1 MKQCRLF
8 LLGIVILLWC
18 MPSRA
23 QDIVIADTLRTDTTR
38 NERLERYLE
47 QVFGKR
53 PDQIATRE
61 DAKKRTGE
69 LHVLK
74 VSGGVSLITSDLQ
87 VGDDAHEHLPGLEY
101 MLEFEDIFDKG
112 RGRGRGV
119 GFIFKGSRYR
129 DGYLRFNLYHF
140 GLNRVW
146 CNMPSSSHWRW
157 ELALGGGASYLH
169 DKSDFSSFYYY
180 ADDSKFGLGVLLKAG
195 IESRLSKHVGLGLE
209 ANTIYHIFFDSNSK
223 VEDKPING
231 IVSTDLMLGLRFYF

>member
-1 MKQCRLF
+1 
-8 LLGIVILLWC
+8 
-18 MPSRA
+18 
-23 QDIVIADTLRTDTTR
+23 
-38 NERLERYLE
+38 
-47 QVFGKR
+47 
-53 PDQIATRE
+53 
-61 DAKKRTGE
+61 
-69 LHVLK
+69 
-74 VSGGVSLITSDLQ
+74 
-87 VGDDAHEHLPGLEY
+87 

-146 CNMPSSSHWRW
+146 CNMPSSNHWRW

>member
-8 LLGIVILLWC
+8 LLGIVTLLWC
-18 MPSRA
+18 IPSEA
-23 QDIVIADTLRTDTTR
+23 QDIVVADTLRPDTTR

-47 QVFGKR
+47 QVFGKQS
-53 PDQIATRE
+53 DQATRE

-74 VSGGVSLITSDLQ
+74 FSGGVSLITSDLQ
-87 VGDDAHEHLPGLEY
+87 VGDIVYEHLPGLEY
-101 MLEFEDIFDKG
+101 MLEYESIFDKG

-195 IESRLSKHVGLGLE
+195 IEYQLGKHVGLGLE